1 VKLLDAILPA
11 ARAKPS
17 RGLEQRYSF
26 DAWAQDALKFGGLT
40 YQGSPIQTL
49 YGKTPAE
56 HIGSDFEGL
65 VRGALQM
72 SGPVSA
78 VEMVRLL
85 VFAEARFQWQRISNG
100 RPGDLFGTQDLAIL
114 ETPWTGGTTGDLLA
128 RMILDADFAGN
139 SYTARIGPE
148 LVRLRP
154 DWVDIV
160 LAPREHGT
168 QTVGLKRVGY
178 AFYDGGDRRH
188 DPVVFL
194 PEDVAHFAPYP
205 DPLANYRGISWLTP
219 VIREIQSDRAATQHK
234 LKFFENAA
242 TPNLAVSLAK
252 EVTPEQFHDFVE
264 QMDRS
269 HQGTENAYRTLYTAG
284 GADVTVIGAD
294 MKQLDFK
301 ATQGAGETRI
311 AAAAG
316 VGAILANLSEGM
328 QGSSLNA
335 GNYGSAKRRFADGT
349 MRPLWRNAAASL
361 AVLLKP
367 PPGGGIVRLW
377 YDTRDIAFLRED
389 EKDTAEIQ
397 AKTAQAMRTLTDAGW
412 TADSV
417 KAWVQSGGDWATLQH
432 SGLYSVQLLPP
443 GEGATPN
450 TPAAPAA
457 KPTAPG
463 GQ

>member
-1 VKLLDAILPA
+1 VGILDNLAHSLAPA
-11 ARAKPS
+11 RTVPARS
-17 RGLEQRYSF
+17 EQRYSF
-26 DAWAQDALKFGGLT
+26 NQWANDAIKFGGLT
-40 YQGSPIQTL
+40 YTGSPIQTL

-139 SYTARIGPE
+139 SYTARIGAE

-160 LAPREHGT
+160 LAPREYGT

-178 AFYDGGDRRH
+178 AFYDGGDRRN
-188 DPVVFL
+188 DPVIFL
-194 PEDVAHFAPYP
+194 PEEVAHFAPYP
-205 DPLANYRGISWLTP
+205 DPLGNYRGISWLTP

-242 TPNLAVSLAK
+242 TPNLAVALAK

-269 HQGTENAYRTLYTAG
+269 TPAPTTPIDAVHG
-284 GADVTVIGAD
+284 G
-294 MKQLDFK
+294 
-301 ATQGAGETRI
+301 
-311 AAAAG
+311 
-316 VGAILANLSEGM
+316 
-328 QGSSLNA
+328 
-335 GNYGSAKRRFADGT
+335 RRRRHGH
-349 MRPLWRNAAASL
+349 R
-361 AVLLKP
+361 
-367 PPGGGIVRLW
+367 VRLQAARLQGHAGRR
-377 YDTRDIAFLRED
+377 RDPHRRGGRRRRD
-389 EKDTAEIQ
+389 PRQ
-397 AKTAQAMRTLTDAGW
+397 PVRGHAG
-412 TADSV
+412 
-417 KAWVQSGGDWATLQH
+417 LE
-432 SGLYSVQLLPP
+432 P
-443 GEGATPN
+443 ERR
-450 TPAAPAA
+450 
-457 KPTAPG
+457 
-463 GQ
+463 